1 MRPVI
6 KKLPEEIINLISAG
20 EVVERPVSV
29 VKELVE
35 NSIDAESTNIIVELI
50 DGGIKKIKVTDNGI
64 GMKSDEIPLALMP
77 HSTSKITSQYDLF
90 NIHTLGFRGEA
101 LPSIASVSKF
111 KISSKVED
119 EQLGFYYH
127 YQNGKVISSGN
138 VPMKNGTVVE
148 VEDLFYNTPARYKH
162 LSTNFTENSHII
174 DYIYKSAISHPD
186 ISFTLINNQKI
197 IYQTHSGSTLLELI
211 GVTYGM
217 NIAKSVLEYENK
229 NDLYS
234 ISGYTSNNQVFRS
247 NKNGI
252 TIFVNNRIIKNQ
264 NIIYAITD
272 AYKSIIPIGKYPICI
287 LKIECNPELIDV
299 NVHPSKLEIR
309 FTDEQQLRNLI
320 TKTLL
325 LTLTKKH
332 LIYQDVV
339 SYQEESKGSDNHL
352 VKEMR
357 ESASYQNIFDLSIDK
372 PSEFKDSEPS
382 NSDDDE
388 LLWDTFV
395 EPTEITQPV
404 NKEINYKTNEENSLL
419 ADEKNFFKKMHYI
432 GQFHETY
439 LLLESDDEL
448 YLIDQHAAAE
458 RVNYEKIVKE
468 LNNLTNT
475 IATINLIVPI
485 VVNFNVI
492 DIPRINAIQ
501 PELEKIGIKMEYFG
515 GTSYKVESIPLWIKE
530 GTEQSSIIDIV
541 TELLNKG
548 KFEVSTI
555 YDNIAKSVSCKKS
568 IKAHMNIRVEEVE
581 TLLDN
586 LDKCDMPYTCPHGRP
601 TIIKF
606 SIRELEK
613 LFKRVI

>member
-35 NSIDAESTNIIVELI
+35 NSIDAGSTNIVVELI
-50 DGGIKKIKVTDNGI
+50 DGGVKKIKVTDNGI
-64 GMKSDEIPLALMP
+64 GMRKDEIPLALMP
-77 HSTSKITSQYDLF
+77 HSTSKITSEYDLF

-127 YQNGKVISSGN
+127 YLNGKIISSGN

-174 DYIYKSAISHPD
+174 DYIYKSAISHPN
-186 ISFTLINNQKI
+186 IAFTLINNQKT
-197 IYQTHSGSTLLELI
+197 IYQTNSGSTLLELI

-217 NIAKSVLEYENK
+217 NVAKAVLEYENK
-229 NDLYS
+229 NDLYE

-325 LTLTKKH
+325 LTLTKKP
-332 LIYQDVV
+332 LIYEDVV
-339 SYQEESKGSDNHL
+339 NYTDESKKVDNHL
-352 VKEMR
+352 IKDVV
-357 ESASYQNIFDLSIDK
+357 ESTDYQSIFDFSTNK
-372 PSEFKDSEPS
+372 TTEFDENIIS
-382 NSDDDE
+382 NDDDE
-388 LLWDTFV
+388 LSWDDFI
-395 EPTEITQPV
+395 EPTEINQPT
-404 NKEINYKTNEENSLL
+404 KSEIKPNSTEKISLL
-419 ADEKNFFKKMHYI
+419 SDDNNFFKKMHYI

-458 RVNYEKIVKE
+458 RINYENIVKE
-468 LNNLTNT
+468 LNSLASTAPT
-475 IATINLIVPI
+475 IDLIVPV
-485 VVNFNVI
+485 VVNFSVT
-492 DIPRINAIQ
+492 DIPKIDSIQ
-501 PELEKIGIKMEYFG
+501 PDLEKIGIKMVYFG
-515 GTSYKVESIPLWIKE
+515 GTSYKVESIPLWIRE

-548 KFEVSTI
+548 KFKISNI

-568 IKAHMNIRVEEVE
+568 IKAHMSIRTEEVE
-581 TLLDN
+581 TLLEN
-586 LDKCDMPYTCPHGRP
+586 LDKCEMPYTCPHGRP

-606 SIRELEK
+606 SIYELEK